1 MATTPGWEE
10 RAGAGMIHLSQPLW
24 LAPTPDLGGGAQGR
38 VFPAPCGLRNGLGR
52 VAPEQEQSLL
62 DTSLVGSS
70 TTRMRALPTLDSL
83 ARTRPS
89 LGDSRAVEGTLTRQ
103 PANKSAVERLA
114 ADRAKYVR
122 STLGSSRGPVSEN
135 RVPEAPGVQH
145 RNPIPSA
152 LAPAPVA
159 RRAIAR
165 KPLRPDSLV
174 IYRQKCEFV
183 RGSDADSSKVG
194 LMKKFFQGSGKD
206 KMSVTPETTR
216 VADEYKTK
224 ETEATWT
231 KPSQAA
237 AAKPASMLPPPAPVV
252 AMESPALPFEVAPRV
267 PVRRSGV
274 ELRASRSKGLQRSQS
289 DLSSRYS
296 TARAESDTFFQ
307 YCGLD
312 PEVVESLGRENFSA
326 ASDCVTP
333 KMRSVS
339 MATSDSSFSRHSED
353 GLQEE
358 ELLEQVPSTT
368 SVVERNARIIKW
380 LFTCKKAKETPS
392 QKLQEPA

>member
-1 MATTPGWEE
+1 
-10 RAGAGMIHLSQPLW
+10 
-24 LAPTPDLGGGAQGR
+24 
-38 VFPAPCGLRNGLGR
+38 
-52 VAPEQEQSLL
+52 
-62 DTSLVGSS
+62 
-70 TTRMRALPTLDSL
+70 MRALPTLDSL
-83 ARTRPS
+83 ARMRPP
-89 LGDSRAVEGTLTRQ
+89 LGDPRAAEDTLTPR

-122 STLGSSRGPVSEN
+122 STLGSSRGPVSEH

-183 RGSDADSSKVG
+183 RGSDADCSRVG

-206 KMSVTPETTR
+206 KMAVAPETTR
-216 VADEYKTK
+216 VADEDKTTK

-231 KPSQAA
+231 KSSQAA
-237 AAKPASMLPPPAPVV
+237 ATRPASMLPPPTPVV
-252 AMESPALPFEVAPRV
+252 AVKSPALPFEVAPRV
-267 PVRRSGV
+267 PVGCSGV
-274 ELRASRSKGLQRSQS
+274 QLRVSRSKGLQRSQS

-296 TARAESDTFFQ
+296 IAKAESDTFFK

-312 PEVVESLGRENFSA
+312 PDVVEALGRENFSA
-326 ASDCVTP
+326 GSDCVTL
-333 KMRSVS
+333 KVRSVS
-339 MATSDSSFSRHSED
+339 MAASDSSFSRHSED

-392 QKLQEPA
+392 QKLQGPA

>member
-1 MATTPGWEE
+1 
-10 RAGAGMIHLSQPLW
+10 
-24 LAPTPDLGGGAQGR
+24 
-38 VFPAPCGLRNGLGR
+38 
-52 VAPEQEQSLL
+52 
-62 DTSLVGSS
+62 
-70 TTRMRALPTLDSL
+70 MRALPTLDSL
-83 ARTRPS
+83 ARMRPP
-89 LGDSRAVEGTLTRQ
+89 LGDPRAAEDTLTPP

-122 STLGSSRGPVSEN
+122 STLGSSRGPVSEH
-135 RVPEAPGVQH
+135 RVPEAPGVQP
-145 RNPIPSA
+145 RNPIPSP

-183 RGSDADSSKVG
+183 RGSDADCSRVG
-194 LMKKFFQGSGKD
+194 LMKKFFQESGKD
-206 KMSVTPETTR
+206 KMAVAPEATR
-216 VADEYKTK
+216 VANEDKTMK

-231 KPSQAA
+231 KSSQAA
-237 AAKPASMLPPPAPVV
+237 AARPASTVPPPVPVV
-252 AMESPALPFEVAPRV
+252 AVKSPTLPSEVAPRV
-267 PVRRSGV
+267 PVGSSGV
-274 ELRASRSKGLQRSQS
+274 ELRVSRSKGLQRSQS

-296 TARAESDTFFQ
+296 IARAESDTFFK

-312 PEVVESLGRENFSA
+312 PEVVEALGRENFSA
-326 ASDCVTP
+326 GSDCVTF
-333 KMRSVS
+333 KVRSVS

-392 QKLQEPA
+392 QKLQGPA

>member
-1 MATTPGWEE
+1 M
-10 RAGAGMIHLSQPLW
+10 
-24 LAPTPDLGGGAQGR
+24 
-38 VFPAPCGLRNGLGR
+38 
-52 VAPEQEQSLL
+52 
-62 DTSLVGSS
+62 GSS
-70 TTRMRALPTLDSL
+70 PARMRALPTLDSL
-83 ARTRPS
+83 ARMRPP
-89 LGDSRAVEGTLTRQ
+89 LGDPRAAEDTLTPR

-122 STLGSSRGPVSEN
+122 STLGSSRGPVSEH

-183 RGSDADSSKVG
+183 RGSDADCSRVG

-206 KMSVTPETTR
+206 KMAVAPETTR
-216 VADEYKTK
+216 VADEDKTTK

-231 KPSQAA
+231 KSSQAA
-237 AAKPASMLPPPAPVV
+237 AARPASMLPPPTPVV
-252 AMESPALPFEVAPRV
+252 AVKSPAEKTRVANEDKTTKETEATWTKSSQAAATRPASMLPPPTPVVAVKSPALPFEVAPRV
-267 PVRRSGV
+267 PVGCSGV
-274 ELRASRSKGLQRSQS
+274 QLRVSRSKGLQRSQS

-296 TARAESDTFFQ
+296 IAKAESDTFFK

-312 PEVVESLGRENFSA
+312 PDVVEALGRENFSA
-326 ASDCVTP
+326 GSDCVTL
-333 KMRSVS
+333 KVRSVS
-339 MATSDSSFSRHSED
+339 MAASDSSFSRHSED

-392 QKLQEPA
+392 QKLQGPA